1 MVSGP
6 EFRKKLKPGKTKPF
20 ISKKQNTQDKIMALR
35 ASKSRSIKNFKKIA
49 KNLQQKQIY
58 EPVECLFIVYSKTK
72 KMYKYFGTGHMVNHF
87 EKGQPLAVGTDLK
100 ISRSSKDYS
109 FYQKNKIQKDSFLTP
124 NKYKFNFTEGAGE
137 NLAKRQKEELENLVL
152 SEKNAKLKQLF
163 TAGSS
168 SR

>member
-1 MVSGP
+1 
-6 EFRKKLKPGKTKPF
+6 
-20 ISKKQNTQDKIMALR
+20 
-35 ASKSRSIKNFKKIA
+35 
-49 KNLQQKQIY
+49 
-58 EPVECLFIVYSKTK
+58 
-72 KMYKYFGTGHMVNHF
+72 MYKYFGTGHMVNHF

-124 NKYKFNFTEGAGE
+124 NKYKFNFTEGAGK

-168 SR
+168 SRISESDEDENMSFESGFAVHYVTIVLHNEAIIYFHKNTGQCELGNEKCMKTEVDGCI